1 MQYNMQNVGEY
12 LKLFIMYKERETR
25 DSRVAVGFL
34 IIAFV
39 VLHVQRHLANFAVE
53 TSFVPVLKTHRFTL
67 ESIDSNASIV
77 Q

>member
-1 MQYNMQNVGEY
+1 
-12 LKLFIMYKERETR
+12 MYRERETR